1 MSDERTRMGRAGRWL
16 GSGVAPVGAAALVLS
31 LSALAAEPV
40 AHFVDVGDGV
50 KLEVLDWGGTG
61 RAVILLAGSGDTG
74 HVYEDFAPKLADCC
88 HVYAITRR
96 GYGASSKPER
106 GYSVPDLA
114 EDTFRV
120 MQSLKIVKPVLVGHS
135 MAGSE
140 LSFLGQ
146 RVSPELGGLIYL
158 DANADPADFPW
169 SNAEYRQLV
178 TKLNKGNPAPPRPMA
193 SDKTSVAAYRAYQV
207 RTGGYAF
214 PAGEIRSLF
223 EINSDGSLGKWRT
236 PAYVGREIDLGSIRK
251 EYGGI
256 AVPVLALVAVQRPIA
271 GQLKEHP
278 AADEQERAD
287 KTRLYELEME
297 FIRRWESNLKKA
309 VPSARIVEMPGAH
322 HYLFLAEEA
331 EILREI
337 RPFLSDLK

>member
-1 MSDERTRMGRAGRWL
+1 
-16 GSGVAPVGAAALVLS
+16 
-31 LSALAAEPV
+31 
-40 AHFVDVGDGV
+40 
-50 KLEVLDWGGTG
+50 
-61 RAVILLAGSGDTG
+61 
-74 HVYEDFAPKLADCC
+74 
-88 HVYAITRR
+88 VYAITRR

-114 EDTFRV
+114 EDIFRV
-120 MQSLKIVKPVLVGHS
+120 MQSLKIVKPVLIGHS

-146 RVSPELGGLIYL
+146 RISPELGGLIYL

-178 TKLNKGNPAPPRPMA
+178 TKLSKGRPAPPGAVA
-193 SDKTSVAAYRAYQV
+193 SDKASVVAYRAYQV
-207 RTGGYAF
+207 RTDGYAF

-236 PAYVGREIDLGSIRK
+236 PAYVGREIDIGSIRK

-256 AVPVLALVAVQRPIA
+256 TVPVLALVVVQRPMA
-271 GQLKEHP
+271 EQFRKHL

-287 KTRLYELEME
+287 RTRLYELEME

-309 VPSARIVEMPGAH
+309 VPAARIIEMPGGH
-322 HYLFLAEEA
+322 HYLFLAEQA

-337 RPFLSDLK
+337 RLFLEELK

>member
-1 MSDERTRMGRAGRWL
+1 MGQTGRRL
-16 GSGVAPVGAAALVLS
+16 AFGICDVAPVTAAALVLS

-40 AHFVDVGDGV
+40 VRFIEVGDGV

-61 RAVILLAGSGDTG
+61 RAVILLAGSGNTG
-74 HVYEDFAPKLADCC
+74 HVYEEFAPKLADCC

-96 GYGASSKPER
+96 GYGVSSKPER

-114 EDTFRV
+114 EDIFRV
-120 MQSLKIVKPVLVGHS
+120 MQSLKIVKPVLIGHS

-146 RVSPELGGLIYL
+146 RMSPELGGLIYL

-178 TKLNKGNPAPPRPMA
+178 TKTSKGSPPPAGA
-193 SDKTSVAAYRAYQV
+193 VAKDKVSVEAYREYQV
-207 RTGGYAF
+207 RTNGFAF
-214 PAGEIRSLF
+214 PAGEIRSVF
-223 EINSDGSLGKWRT
+223 EIKPDGSLGQWRA

-256 AVPVLALVAVQRPIA
+256 AVPVLALVVVQRPLA
-271 GQLKEHP
+271 DQFKSHAP
-278 AADEQERAD
+278 ADEQERAD

-309 VPSARIVEMPGAH
+309 VPAARIVEMPGAH

-337 RPFLSDLK
+337 RPFLSELK